1 MTLKRTNNPANK
13 ENTNGGINFRQAA
26 GLSMDF
32 LKGESSQYL
41 VATDDCAI
49 HRCSKS
55 YNEQYLDSFYDHTG
69 PVYKVRCNPFN
80 SDIFLSCSS
89 DWTCK
94 LWNVKNSEK
103 FNPICTFLRLDLF
116 DEVMDIEWH
125 PSTSTVFAS
134 VCKDGRLELWD
145 FEKNNMLDPFDT
157 IKATNE
163 EEELPC
169 KTMVKFGLQD
179 PIIITGDVAGDVS
192 VYRIHGYEDNDL
204 KE

>member
-80 SDIFLSCSS
+80 SDIFLSCFLIDLQHDQRNHPKVILS
-89 DWTCK
+89 DHH
-94 LWNVKNSEK
+94 
-103 FNPICTFLRLDLF
+103 LDWS
-116 DEVMDIEWH
+116 D
-125 PSTSTVFAS
+125 
-134 VCKDGRLELWD
+134 
-145 FEKNNMLDPFDT
+145 
-157 IKATNE
+157 
-163 EEELPC
+163 LPC
-169 KTMVKFGLQD
+169 QSFLHPCQSFLHPCL
-179 PIIITGDVAGDVS
+179 PIESVLITLFILHQS
-192 VYRIHGYEDNDL
+192 TQYLHLTILFFRPSS
-204 KE
+204 